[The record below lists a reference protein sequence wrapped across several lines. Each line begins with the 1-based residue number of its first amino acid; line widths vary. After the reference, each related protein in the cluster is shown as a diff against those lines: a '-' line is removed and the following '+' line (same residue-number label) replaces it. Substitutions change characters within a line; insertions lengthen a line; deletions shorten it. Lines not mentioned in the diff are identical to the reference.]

1 MPAMAHQGI
10 IAMSFKY
17 CQSPRH
23 ADSIVRHAAWAFW
36 GAATLLW
43 AVLPVWAKAASAED
57 FRTPEYH
64 AMGGLD
70 MIHAADAYA
79 LGYTGKGLFL
89 GIFDTPVNFMHREFT
104 DKTGSGFLWH
114 GDASAIDWATDTH
127 GSHVAGIMAA
137 ARNGLGMHGLAF
149 DADILSANLFA
160 ESLWIPSD
168 TVFES
173 LQRLGADPRVR
184 VINHSWVALQDTLD
198 VIEWDDLM
206 MQNLPQASGGR
217 GEIIRILRQQML
229 QQDVVQVFSAGNQGY
244 SAASSLPSMFIR
256 EEADIALRV
265 MNVASVDAQFFD
277 TGANTATSPAV
288 VSVFSNLAKYAEESS
303 LSAPGSNIL
312 APDAAIEDGYISH
325 DGTSMAAPFVTAA
338 VGLTSQAFPFLSG
351 KQLVDV
357 VLGSANDTFALPR
370 FTVTVQE
377 EFDASSGLYVS
388 RINVYYFGSKPAT
401 EAEIEADLRHYY
413 QTNINVMEF
422 YRLTEDGFLAEA
434 RAVYGNVPR
443 EIVFGQGI
451 LDVGAAVR
459 GPKVLNARRLGA
471 ESLSTVYA
479 PSGEALYSVD
489 TKGHSAEWSNDISE
503 KRAGLL
509 SVDSTEADLKAVYD
523 FYMQAAAVTGN
534 GEEQKYIDWYNDKA
548 LASGL
553 VGLSV
558 GLKKEGA
565 GTLMLSGN
573 NDYQG
578 TTVIAGGALSVSKR
592 QDGTGGELLR
602 SNVQVET
609 AGTLKG
615 NGIIHQ
621 SVTNHGKV
629 APGNSIGT
637 LTVGRYEQGA
647 DGILEMEFNAASE
660 HDVLAVTGDA
670 LLAGTLNLRPEADYY
685 HAPQTLPLSSLM
697 TVGGTQAGAFDAA
710 AVALSSP
717 TLTMS
722 LMQSGN
728 SYTVTP
734 HRAADAYSRHA
745 GNDSAAAAGRG
756 LASAVNVRGDM
767 RNLYAALDFS
777 ARNGMDVRKGLSQLA
792 PDAYGNAALASLGLH
807 RMLTG
812 QFESGMFAQTANR
825 GGEWRVV
832 VEPYAGHADQSAG
845 SMSGYR
851 ATNSGLASRVER
863 YAADGLGIGGHV
875 IFNYQSMTGKTNGK
889 SHGEGLYLGGHALYA
904 PDGWNGWHVFG
915 IGRAGVENWRMTRE
929 VAFNGYYR
937 ANKEDWTGFSGAFR
951 AGGGHMADFGMVKAG
966 PFAALDYAFSRRP
979 SLKENGGMGSRLDVE
994 ASTVHSLRSS
1004 LGVRVGTGEASG
1016 WNGHASIAWNHELLA
1031 KAGMIRASFMDA
1043 DNAGFSSAAR
1053 MPGRDSLGLG
1063 VGMSLRTGRGFSV
1076 LLNAGSELFC
1086 GGGSTVSGNLAVEWP
1101 W

>member
-1 MPAMAHQGI
+1 
-10 IAMSFKY
+10 MSFKY

-149 DADILSANLFA
+149 NADILSANLFA
-160 ESLWIPSD
+160 ESLWIPDD

-413 QTNINVMEF
+413 QTNINVHCC
-422 YRLTEDGFLAEA
+422 
-434 RAVYGNVPR
+434 P
-443 EIVFGQGI
+443 
-451 LDVGAAVR
+451 
-459 GPKVLNARRLGA
+459 
-471 ESLSTVYA
+471 
-479 PSGEALYSVD
+479 
-489 TKGHSAEWSNDISE
+489 
-503 KRAGLL
+503 
-509 SVDSTEADLKAVYD
+509 
-523 FYMQAAAVTGN
+523 
-534 GEEQKYIDWYNDKA
+534 
-548 LASGL
+548 
-553 VGLSV
+553 
-558 GLKKEGA
+558 
-565 GTLMLSGN
+565 
-573 NDYQG
+573 
-578 TTVIAGGALSVSKR
+578 
-592 QDGTGGELLR
+592 
-602 SNVQVET
+602 
-609 AGTLKG
+609 
-615 NGIIHQ
+615 
-621 SVTNHGKV
+621 
-629 APGNSIGT
+629 
-637 LTVGRYEQGA
+637 
-647 DGILEMEFNAASE
+647 
-660 HDVLAVTGDA
+660 
-670 LLAGTLNLRPEADYY
+670 
-685 HAPQTLPLSSLM
+685 
-697 TVGGTQAGAFDAA
+697 
-710 AVALSSP
+710 
-717 TLTMS
+717 
-722 LMQSGN
+722 
-728 SYTVTP
+728 
-734 HRAADAYSRHA
+734 
-745 GNDSAAAAGRG
+745 
-756 LASAVNVRGDM
+756 
-767 RNLYAALDFS
+767 
-777 ARNGMDVRKGLSQLA
+777 
-792 PDAYGNAALASLGLH
+792 
-807 RMLTG
+807 
-812 QFESGMFAQTANR
+812 
-825 GGEWRVV
+825 
-832 VEPYAGHADQSAG
+832 
-845 SMSGYR
+845 
-851 ATNSGLASRVER
+851 
-863 YAADGLGIGGHV
+863 
-875 IFNYQSMTGKTNGK
+875 
-889 SHGEGLYLGGHALYA
+889 
-904 PDGWNGWHVFG
+904 
-915 IGRAGVENWRMTRE
+915 
-929 VAFNGYYR
+929 
-937 ANKEDWTGFSGAFR
+937 
-951 AGGGHMADFGMVKAG
+951 VK
-966 PFAALDYAFSRRP
+966 
-979 SLKENGGMGSRLDVE
+979 
-994 ASTVHSLRSS
+994 
-1004 LGVRVGTGEASG
+1004 
-1016 WNGHASIAWNHELLA
+1016 
-1031 KAGMIRASFMDA
+1031 
-1043 DNAGFSSAAR
+1043 
-1053 MPGRDSLGLG
+1053 
-1063 VGMSLRTGRGFSV
+1063 
-1076 LLNAGSELFC
+1076 
-1086 GGGSTVSGNLAVEWP
+1086 
-1101 W
+1101 